1 MKISAAGRYAV
12 RIVVDIAKNKNY
24 VALSEVA
31 KEQNISLKYAEQI
44 ANKLLKANILTSQ
57 RGQDGGYKLA
67 HPATK
72 TNICD
77 ILTVTGDVTP
87 NISCDTTC
95 PRKSECA
102 GGDIWIT
109 LNQQITNYLSSVT
122 IADLLNKNK

>member
-31 KEQNISLKYAEQI
+31 KAQNISIKYAEQI
-44 ANKLLKANILTSQ
+44 ASKLLKAGILTSL

-67 HPATK
+67 RPNKK
-72 TNICD
+72 TSICD
-77 ILTVTGDVTP
+77 ILTVTGDVMP
-87 NISCDTTC
+87 NISCNTDC

-102 GGDIWIT
+102 GGDIWVT
-109 LNQQITNYLSSVT
+109 LNKQITNYLSSVT
-122 IADLLNKNK
+122 IADLLKKGD